1 MNTVFLITALI
12 GVGFIVLNL
21 IPKKLP
27 TDKDEALKKDIKD
40 LSDKKL
46 ATQEEIDVINKE
58 ISGNKLEVKKPSE
71 VEEYWNKK

>member
-1 MNTVFLITALI
+1 MNTVFLITAI
-12 GVGFIVLNL
+12 MGVGFIILNL

-27 TDKDEALKKDIKD
+27 TDKDEALRKDIRD

-46 ATQEEIDVINKE
+46 ISKNELDSINKE
-58 ISGNKLEVKKPSE
+58 ITNNKLEVKKPSE

>member
-27 TDKDEALKKDIKD
+27 TDKDEVLKKDIKD

-46 ATQEEIDVINKE
+46 ATQEEIDSINKE
-58 ISGNKLEVKKPSE
+58 ITGNKLEVKKPNE